1 MLAAPIMIAL
11 SRNCLGPAEEQA
23 VVEVVRSGYL
33 VQGLQVSAFEEAVR
47 RRLGVKHA
55 VACSSGTAA
64 IHLALWA
71 LGIGPGDE
79 VVVPA
84 LTFPAPA
91 NVTAAL
97 GATPVFAD
105 VEPDTWNVSPRTVAA
120 VMSAR
125 TKAVVAVDQFGVPA
139 DIRGIAEVAE
149 CPVVEDAACALGST
163 LGEVPCGA
171 LGHLATLSFHPRKV
185 VTTGEGG
192 MVLCDDPEL
201 VEKAVA
207 RRNHGMST
215 QPPYAVAGL
224 NYRMMEVA
232 AAIGRVQIDRLDGF
246 LETRRALAAVYARE
260 VPLVRQAAPAGA
272 RVNHQTFGVLL
283 PESATVADRDRVVA
297 TMRKKGVEAQILSF
311 ANQLLPAFAATAQSA
326 PVAENVARR
335 GIALPLH
342 PAMSE
347 EDAVQVARVLAEVLA

>member
-1 MLAAPIMIAL
+1 MMIPL
-11 SRNCLGPAEEQA
+11 SRNSLGPLEEQA
-23 VVEVVRSGYL
+23 VIEVIRSGFL
-33 VQGLQVSAFEEAVR
+33 VQGLHVSAFEEALR

-64 IHLALWA
+64 LHLALWA
-71 LGIGPGDE
+71 MGIGPGDE

-105 VEPDTWNVSPRTVAA
+105 IEPDTWNVSPQSVAA

-125 TKAVVAVDQFGVPA
+125 TRAVIVVDQFGVPA
-139 DIRGIAEVAE
+139 DVRGIAGVAD

-163 LGEVPCGA
+163 LAGVACGA
-171 LGHLATLSFHPRKV
+171 LGPVATLSFHPRKV

-192 MVLCDDPEL
+192 MVLCGEAAM
-201 VEKAVA
+201 VEKLVA

-232 AAIGRVQIDRLDGF
+232 AAMGRVQLDRLDGF
-246 LETRRALAAVYARE
+246 LEVRRTLAGVYDRL
-260 VPLVRQAAPAGA
+260 VPLTKQAVPEGA
-272 RVNHQTFGVLL
+272 TVNHQTYGVLL
-283 PESATVADRDRVVA
+283 PEGTTVEDRDRIVA
-297 TMRKKGVEAQILSF
+297 TLRRSDVEAQILSF
-311 ANQLLPAFAATAQSA
+311 ANHLLPAFAASGQKA
-326 PVAENVARR
+326 PVAETIARR
-335 GIALPLH
+335 GIALPMH
-342 PAMSE
+342 PAMSV
-347 EDAVQVARVLAEVLA
+347 EDAEQVAKVLAGILA

>member
-1 MLAAPIMIAL
+1 MICL
-11 SRNCLGPAEEQA
+11 SRNCLGPREEQA
-23 VVEVVRSGYL
+23 VLEVLRSGFL
-33 VQGLQVSAFEEAVR
+33 VQGLQVAAFEETLR
-47 RRLGVKHA
+47 RRLGVTHA

-64 IHLALWA
+64 LHLALWA

-91 NVTAAL
+91 NVAAAL

-125 TKAVVAVDQFGVPA
+125 TRAVVAVDQFGVPA
-139 DIRGIAEVAE
+139 DVRGIAEVAE
-149 CPVVEDAACALGST
+149 CPVVEDAACALGSS
-163 LGEVPCGA
+163 LGGVPCGA
-171 LGHLATLSFHPRKV
+171 LGHVATLSFHPRKV

-192 MVLCDDPEL
+192 MVLCDEPTL
-201 VEKAVA
+201 AEKFVA
-207 RRNHGMST
+207 RRNHGMTT
-215 QPPYAVAGL
+215 QPAYAVAGL

-232 AAIGRVQIDRLDGF
+232 AAIGRVQLDRLDEF
-246 LETRRALAAVYARE
+246 LDERRALAAVYARE
-260 VPLVRQAAPAGA
+260 VPLPRQAIPEGA
-272 RVNHQTFGVLL
+272 AVNHQTYGVLL
-283 PESATVADRDRVVA
+283 PVVATVEDRDRVVA
-297 TMRKKGVEAQILSF
+297 TMRKQGVEAQILSF
-311 ANQLLPAFAATAQSA
+311 ANQLLPVFAASAQSA
-326 PVAENVARR
+326 PVAESIARR

-342 PAMSE
+342 PAMTG

>member
-1 MLAAPIMIAL
+1 MIVPL
-11 SRNCLGPAEEQA
+11 SRNSLGPREEQA
-23 VVEVVRSGYL
+23 VLEVIRSGFL
-33 VQGLQVSAFEEAVR
+33 VQGLQVAAFEEALR
-47 RRLGVKHA
+47 RRLGVAHA

-64 IHLALWA
+64 LHLALWA

-105 VEPDTWNVSPRTVAA
+105 IEPDTWNVSPRSVAA

-125 TKAVVAVDQFGVPA
+125 TRAVIVVDQFGVPA
-139 DIRGIAEVAE
+139 DVRGIAQLVD
-149 CPVVEDAACALGST
+149 CPVIEDAACALGSS
-163 LGEVPCGA
+163 LGTTACGA
-171 LGHLATLSFHPRKV
+171 LGRIATLSFHPRKV

-192 MVLCDDPEL
+192 MILCSDAAL
-201 VEKAVA
+201 VEKLVA
-207 RRNHGMST
+207 LRNHGMST

-232 AAIGRVQIDRLDGF
+232 AAIGRVQLDRMDGF
-246 LETRRALAAVYARE
+246 LQARREIAAVYDAE
-260 VPLVRQAAPAGA
+260 LTLPHQTAPEGA
-272 RVNHQTFGVLL
+272 LINHQTYGVLL
-283 PESATVADRDRVVA
+283 PATVTFEDRDRVVA
-297 TMRKKGVEAQILSF
+297 AMRKKEIEAQILSF
-311 ANQLLPAFAATAQSA
+311 ANNLLPAFAASAQKA
-326 PVAENVARR
+326 PVAEHVARR

-342 PAMSE
+342 PAMTR
-347 EDAVQVARVLAEVLA
+347 EDAARVVRALQEVLA